1 MKKMTESNYK
11 SYDHL
16 VEEVF
21 EKAKQHIDGYR
32 KRQEEEFERRWAARY
47 IIPVRYIY
55 TANIDYVFLIILE
68 FYPVCYLL
76 LYSYSFGQIFAHL
89 HI

>member
-1 MKKMTESNYK
+1 MEERWRKDQEIHELKEQMKKMQQVTESNYK

-32 KRQEEEFERRWAARY
+32 KRQEEEFERR
-47 IIPVRYIY
+47 
-55 TANIDYVFLIILE
+55 
-68 FYPVCYLL
+68 
-76 LYSYSFGQIFAHL
+76 
-89 HI
+89 